1 MSVICMRETD
11 QTRARIAGA
20 RQPTAIAKGR
30 NKVNKL
36 ISIVAGLLAAAMSL
50 ASGQQAAAQGTVSI
64 TLKYG
69 VLAGLT
75 GDPAPSGQG
84 WNEAARLGVAYA
96 VETLKQLNLSNIK
109 IVLADSQDSQG
120 SPQPGVEAAQK
131 LVNIDKVNVI
141 IGDFYSSVTSAAAT
155 AVAMPNQ
162 VVMFTGGTSPA
173 LTKLNT
179 GPTPLLWQPVAADD
193 LQGRVL
199 AQVVADALGNKAKIN
214 VAARN
219 DAYGTNLSNVFKE
232 AWIAG
237 GGTIPEMV
245 VYNHQQP
252 TLDSEAQR
260 IAQGNPDGWL
270 FIDFCQTF
278 EKLALPLTRTGKWDA
293 AKSFGSD
300 TLNDCQSRGSRNYP
314 GMRATQANASS
325 GTSFPAFKALFE
337 KSAKQ
342 GVKFQSFIA
351 EAFDSVFIALLA
363 AIEAKSSD
371 PLKISQHVVN
381 VTNDPGEVFT
391 FEQLDQAIKA
401 VLAGKKIHFHGATGP
416 INFAPTGRITATN
429 YDIWQHKADGSAA
442 VVKTIAF
449 KP

>member
-1 MSVICMRETD
+1 M
-11 QTRARIAGA
+11 
-20 RQPTAIAKGR
+20 
-30 NKVNKL
+30 NKR
-36 ISIVAGLLAAAMSL
+36 ISIVVGALAAIAWL
-50 ASGQQAAAQGTVSI
+50 APVQQAVAQGNVSF

-69 VLAGLT
+69 VLDGLT

-84 WNEAARLGVAYA
+84 WNEAARLGVNYA
-96 VETLKQLNLSNIK
+96 TETLKQLNLPNIK
-109 IVLADSQDSQG
+109 IALADSQDSQG
-120 SPQPGVEAAQK
+120 SPQAGVEAAQK

-155 AVAMPNQ
+155 AVAIPNQ

-173 LTKLNT
+173 LSKLNT
-179 GPTPLLWQPVAADD
+179 GSTTLIWQPVAADD

-199 AQVVADALGNKAKIN
+199 AQVIADALGSKAKIN

-219 DAYGTNLSNVFKE
+219 DAYGTNLSNAFKE

-245 VYNHQQP
+245 IYNHQQP

-260 IAQGNPDGWL
+260 VAQGNPDGWL

-278 EKLALPLTRTGKWDA
+278 EKLALPLTRTGKWDP

-300 TLNDCQSRGSRNYP
+300 TLNDCQSKGSRNYP

-325 GTSFPAFKALFE
+325 GSSFPAYKALFE
-337 KSAKQ
+337 KNAKQ
-342 GVKFQSFIA
+342 GVKFQSFTA

-363 AIEAKSSD
+363 ALEAQSSD
-371 PLKISQHVVN
+371 PIKISQHVVS
-381 VTNDPGEVFT
+381 VTNDPGEGFT
-391 FEQLDQAIKA
+391 FEQLDQAINA
-401 VLAGKKIHFHGATGP
+401 VLAGKKIHFQGATGP
-416 INFAPTGRITATN
+416 INFASNGRITATN
-429 YDIWQHKADGSAA
+429 YDIWQHKPDGGAS
-442 VVKTIAF
+442 VVRTIVF